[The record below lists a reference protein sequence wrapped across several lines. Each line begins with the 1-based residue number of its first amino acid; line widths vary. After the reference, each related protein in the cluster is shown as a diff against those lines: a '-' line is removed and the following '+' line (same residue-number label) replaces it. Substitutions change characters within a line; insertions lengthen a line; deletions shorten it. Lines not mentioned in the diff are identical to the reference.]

1 MATGFAMVGID
12 GLRRNWG
19 WALALGIALIAL
31 GMIALG
37 AAVFTT
43 VASVVMFGWLLIV
56 GGALQLAHGFVRRA
70 WSGFFID
77 VLSGVLYLVVG
88 FMFINEPLQA
98 AVTLTLMLALA
109 LIFVG
114 VMRIVV
120 AVSSNFQH
128 WVWLL
133 LNGIITLALGILIW
147 RQWPDSGLWVIGL
160 FIGIDMIFYG
170 WALVMLA
177 LGVRSLP
184 AAAA

>member
-1 MATGFAMVGID
+1 MATGYAMVGID

-19 WALALGIALIAL
+19 WALALGIALIVL

-37 AAVFTT
+37 AAMFTT
-43 VASVVMFGWLLIV
+43 VASVLMFGWLLIV
-56 GGALQLAHGFVRRA
+56 GGALELAHGFVRRA
-70 WSGFFID
+70 WSGFFLD

-88 FMFINEPLQA
+88 FLFVSNPLEA

-114 VMRIVV
+114 IMRIVV
-120 AVSSNFQH
+120 AVSSGFQH

-133 LNGIITLALGILIW
+133 LNGIITLVLGVLIW
-147 RQWPDSGLWVIGL
+147 RQWPESGLWVIGL

-177 LGVRSLP
+177 IGVRSLP
-184 AAAA
+184 AETA